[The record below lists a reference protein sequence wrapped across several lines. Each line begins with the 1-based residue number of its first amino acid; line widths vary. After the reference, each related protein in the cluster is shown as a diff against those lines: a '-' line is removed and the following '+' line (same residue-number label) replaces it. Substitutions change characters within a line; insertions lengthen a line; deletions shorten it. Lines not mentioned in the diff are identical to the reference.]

1 MNRRVVRPRGGTS
14 RSGFG
19 TKGPDVVKF
28 MTVRISTQLIER
40 DPWGCF
46 DIIAREARIRGVA
59 GAQLELNEARELWNF
74 WEMTFEVTW

>member
-1 MNRRVVRPRGGTS
+1 
-14 RSGFG
+14 
-19 TKGPDVVKF
+19 

-74 WEMTFEVTW
+74 WEMTLEVTW